1 MASLGKKTFKGE
13 SGEPYRFKVYAL
25 GTKLR
30 KLGGVYVITNRSC
43 DQDGGYRHATLY
55 VGETEDFSQPFERH
69 HKAKDFLKHGANC
82 ICLQMDVSE
91 QSRVAKQQDLVA
103 KFHPVCND

>member
-13 SGEPYRFKVYAL
+13 SGELYRFKLYSL

-30 KLGGVYVITNRSC
+30 KLSGVYVITNRSC
-43 DQDGGYRHATLY
+43 DGEGGYRHVALY

-69 HKAKDFLKHGANC
+69 HKSEDFHKHGANC
-82 ICLQMDVSE
+82 IGLQLDESE
-91 QSRVAKQQDLVA
+91 ESRVAKQRDLVA
-103 KFHPVCND
+103 RFHPVCND